1 MRSSMKY
8 AVPFLIFAVLNGFL
22 YAAASPKQATQSNAS
37 KTNETGN
44 MAAQLSNMKGPGTD
58 PAVFNDNSLI
68 YTPVPTATPDF
79 TIKTPD
85 IEAWRKLA
93 DTRSLLNLTE
103 KDLINYNKT
112 FRADFMKALN
122 GMGQVVSS
130 IYTDALLDKRD
141 EVETAWEKSMEPA
154 EHSLALAEEWNN
166 EFNEDY
172 KQMGKNQKRT
182 ADLLRKFSNKIQN
195 AAEVKEKMGQNDRDM
210 YFVKKDIDS
219 FGELFNNYTA
229 KYEAM
234 IKTKEDKV
242 NKLLNDHYE
251 LYKP

>member
-141 EVETAWEKSMEPA
+141 EVETAW
-154 EHSLALAEEWNN
+154 
-166 EFNEDY
+166 
-172 KQMGKNQKRT
+172 
-182 ADLLRKFSNKIQN
+182 
-195 AAEVKEKMGQNDRDM
+195 
-210 YFVKKDIDS
+210 
-219 FGELFNNYTA
+219 
-229 KYEAM
+229 
-234 IKTKEDKV
+234 
-242 NKLLNDHYE
+242 
-251 LYKP
+251 